1 MTVRLKTIQF
11 EIELVSV
18 NCQTTGNRCPTMFNG
33 GENATKTL
41 VEVYLLTGCYVEPVP
56 KRLDNA
62 FYSKR

>member
-1 MTVRLKTIQF
+1 MCFPQNF

-18 NCQTTGNRCPTMFNG
+18 NYQTTGNGCPTIFNS

-41 VEVYLLTGCYVEPVP
+41 VEVYLLTGCYVELVP
-56 KRLDNA
+56 KRLANA

>member
-18 NCQTTGNRCPTMFNG
+18 NCQTRGNRCPTMFNS